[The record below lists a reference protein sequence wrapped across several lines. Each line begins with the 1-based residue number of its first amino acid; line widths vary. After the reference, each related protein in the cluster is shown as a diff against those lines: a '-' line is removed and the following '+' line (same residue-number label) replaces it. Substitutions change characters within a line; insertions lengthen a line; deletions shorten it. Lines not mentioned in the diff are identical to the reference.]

1 MTLEWHGQSKGEN
14 EFMADLLQFMI
25 QDKDDIY
32 DRILKENMNERK
44 LMINC
49 DINDDLFESL
59 IMYILL
65 WNKEDKD
72 LPVNRR
78 KKIFIYINSDG
89 GEVIFGNAIL
99 DVIVNSITPIVT
111 VGFAKC
117 ASMASYILAA
127 GHERICFPNTVVL
140 IHDGQTGYMTSGNK
154 GKDIQK
160 FYDQLD
166 EKAMNFMTEH
176 TAMTKEY
183 LESIKD
189 RELYMFANEAKEK
202 GIVDKIIGIDC
213 SLDYIL

>member
-1 MTLEWHGQSKGEN
+1 
-14 EFMADLLQFMI
+14 MADLLQFTI
-25 QDKDDIY
+25 QEKDDIY
-32 DRILKENMNERK
+32 ERICKENLNARK
-44 LMINC
+44 LMLNC
-49 DINDDLFESL
+49 DINDELFETV

-72 LPVNRR
+72 LPVERR
-78 KKIFIYINSDG
+78 KKIFVYINSDG

-99 DVIVNSITPIVT
+99 DVITNSTTPVVT

-127 GHERICFPNTVVL
+127 GHERICFPSTVVL

-160 FYDQLD
+160 FYDNLD
-166 EKAMNFMTEH
+166 ERAASFMISH
-176 TAMTKEY
+176 SKMTAEY

-189 RELYMFANEAKEK
+189 RETYMFAEEAKEK
-202 GIVDKIIGIDC
+202 GIVDKIIGVDC